1 MNPKAYFV
9 PVGNEGRKGWVI
21 VLELEETERNRRET
35 VKNGDE
41 AWPQVMYL
49 DRGPGYHF
57 RCDST
62 R

>member
-1 MNPKAYFV
+1 M
-9 PVGNEGRKGWVI
+9 GNEGRKGWVT
-21 VLELEETERNRRET
+21 VLELEETEKNRRET